1 MIRYGHKTGLTA
13 THECCGDGT
22 WYVMISED
30 EMRNTLG
37 TAADVLPLSLCF
49 IHTLVRKHS
58 SCLESP
64 GQLIASH
71 CDCLLHFYFAKH
83 LWHVVSTVHAI
94 AKYV

>member
-37 TAADVLPLSLCF
+37 TAADVVPLSLCF
-49 IHTLVRKHS
+49 IHTLVRK
-58 SCLESP
+58 
-64 GQLIASH
+64 
-71 CDCLLHFYFAKH
+71 LLS
-83 LWHVVSTVHAI
+83 LSGISRPVNCWPL
-94 AKYV
+94 